1 MAKKKVDIQKEVAKI
16 WQEAKENL
24 RALGQKTMK
33 LAQKGEVEV
42 MRASRIGKLQLDI
55 VSVNLKKEN
64 AKLDEKYSKQGK
76 RPTGETYKKVR
87 YFQDQ
92 FDDDE
97 PEEKTTAKTSKKKS
111 SKSKKSKKKKRKSH
125 PDDSWDGMD
134 F

>member
-64 AKLDEKYSKQGK
+64 AFRQIGK
-76 RPTGETYKKVR
+76 RVVEMHAQKGEIR
-87 YFQDQ
+87 
-92 FDDDE
+92 
-97 PEEKTTAKTSKKKS
+97 PERLSSLFNQIEKINRQI
-111 SKSKKSKKKKRKSH
+111 KSKKAQIAKLKK
-125 PDDSWDGMD
+125 G
-134 F
+134 